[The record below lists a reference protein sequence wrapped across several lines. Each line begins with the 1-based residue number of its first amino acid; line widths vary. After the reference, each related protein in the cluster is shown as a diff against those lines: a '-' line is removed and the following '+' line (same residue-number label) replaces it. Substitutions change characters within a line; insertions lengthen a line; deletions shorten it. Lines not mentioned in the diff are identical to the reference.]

1 MQEEKVKLKNFL
13 DSNGI
18 LILVTRVRSHGYVQ
32 LIFNIATKDIEP
44 LGYRVQT
51 KHSSLPSNQRSD
63 NNETSV
69 HQNNIPS

>member
-1 MQEEKVKLKNFL
+1 M
-13 DSNGI
+13 
-18 LILVTRVRSHGYVQ
+18 TRVRSHGYVQ